1 VSKGFAVSEW
11 CAYKA
16 AITERRIDPSV
27 GTIARQSKVGR
38 TGCGIHI
45 GEGGLSSCHNIA
57 VCLKGDGEGMC
68 QNIAGERCCH
78 AAMIPKAVIDR
89 SVGVVA
95 YQEEAGDAVVKHQV
109 GRSNETAGRDDLG
122 NASKV
127 GRNDKSTCA
136 VKGEP
141 RSLAIDT
148 EACNK
153 TAIRSVEGRYA
164 AGADQDVA
172 IWQKRDRFA

>member
-1 VSKGFAVSEW
+1 MGESGSAVAVADGNDLAIDLDTHSVSKSLAGAKR

-16 AITERRIDPSV
+16 AIAERRVDPSV

-38 TGCGIHI
+38 TGCSIHI

-57 VCLKGDGEGMC
+57 VCLKGDGKGMC

-109 GRSNETAGRDDLG
+109 GRSNETADCDDPG

-127 GRNDKSTCA
+127 GR
-136 VKGEP
+136 
-141 RSLAIDT
+141 
-148 EACNK
+148 
-153 TAIRSVEGRYA
+153 
-164 AGADQDVA
+164 
-172 IWQKRDRFA
+172 